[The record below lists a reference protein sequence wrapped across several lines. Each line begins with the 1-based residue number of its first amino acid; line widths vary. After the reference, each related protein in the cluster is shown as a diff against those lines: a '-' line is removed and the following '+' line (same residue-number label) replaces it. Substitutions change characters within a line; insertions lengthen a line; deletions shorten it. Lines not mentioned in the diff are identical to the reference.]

1 MHGKSPW
8 ACEPGSQQPYHL
20 KAHRKSH
27 CGSRFLNLTTCGIFT
42 SAVLHL
48 TSKNTYFTA
57 ARDNFVAARDHLTA
71 ARDHLASAR
80 NHLAAARE
88 HLAVAREH
96 LAVAREHLAV
106 ARDQIAAARDHLA
119 VARDHLAVARDHLAV
134 ATWQKT
140 YKSHSR
146 QATDKWGSQRPLG
159 FFSMYASKSVKPILN
174 FFVEF

>member
-27 CGSRFLNLTTCGIFT
+27 CGSRFLTCGIFT

-48 TSKNTYFTA
+48 TSKNTYFT
-57 ARDNFVAARDHLTA
+57 AARDHLTA

-119 VARDHLAVARDHLAV
+119 VARDHLAVA
-134 ATWQKT
+134 TWQKT